1 MFDFGHCLTS
11 DTGNWFQMLVCDVT
25 HEISLMEWSWQRLS
39 KPSYG
44 HLHLPFWKRVM
55 KERMDSFWNHCFFYF
70 GFVFQIWDVR
80 EIQRR
85 RLQSQY
91 ARPWK
96 SNFGVKNLGPS
107 VLLPEKDTSPR
118 MSAIEEIG
126 TFSLPIPQVEFS
138 FSKLIVLLFEV
149 YGVKH
154 PVHCRCFTAI
164 VVTISQF
171 RLDE

>member
-1 MFDFGHCLTS
+1 
-11 DTGNWFQMLVCDVT
+11 MLVCDVT

-55 KERMDSFWNHCFFYF
+55 KERMDSFWNHCFFDF

-91 ARPWK
+91 TGPWK
-96 SNFGVKNLGPS
+96 SNFGVKYLGPS
-107 VLLPEKDTSPR
+107 LMLPEKILHAVWVRLKKLGHSP
-118 MSAIEEIG
+118 
-126 TFSLPIPQVEFS
+126 LPIPQVEFFS
-138 FSKLIVLLFEV
+138 SKLIVLLFEV

>member
-1 MFDFGHCLTS
+1 
-11 DTGNWFQMLVCDVT
+11 
-25 HEISLMEWSWQRLS
+25 MEWSWQRLS

-91 ARPWK
+91 TGPWK

-107 VLLPEKDTSPR
+107 VMLPEKILHPVWVRLKKLGHSP
-118 MSAIEEIG
+118 
-126 TFSLPIPQVEFS
+126 LPIPQVELFS
-138 FSKLIVLLFEV
+138 SRLIVLLFEV